1 MTSLSRTVHRTFFI
15 TLAALAAV
23 GCNSSGESAGNTSA
37 AAAATAQING
47 MGATFPYPIYSKWFE
62 EYGKTHPSVRINYQ
76 SQGSGAGIR
85 GLTNK
90 TVFFGASDQPMK
102 DEALKAAPG
111 PVLHFPTVLGA
122 VVPVYNLTGVT
133 QELKFT
139 GPVLADIVL
148 GKIKKWNDPA
158 LTRLNPDV
166 ALPNADITFVHR
178 SEGSGTTFVWTDYL
192 AKVSPEFKQTVGA
205 DASVKWPVG
214 VGAKGNEGVTG
225 MVKQSPN
232 SIGYIELVY
241 ALQNKVAYGSVQNAG
256 GTFVK
261 ASVDSVTAAAAGA
274 AGTMPGDFRVSITN
288 APGAD
293 AYPIASFT
301 WILMYENPDDKAQG
315 RAMVEFMKWALT
327 DGQKFAKELGYAPLP
342 QAVVDAEL
350 KALERVK
357 TQ

>member
-1 MTSLSRTVHRTFFI
+1 MTSLFKAW
-15 TLAALAAV
+15 LAV
-23 GCNSSGESAGNTSA
+23 VIGA
-37 AAAATAQING
+37 AAAGAAGCGGSGDAAGNAGTAGSATVAQING

-62 EYGKTHPSVRINYQ
+62 EYGQAHPSVRINYQ

-85 GLTNK
+85 GLTAK

-102 DEALKAAPG
+102 EEALKAAPG
-111 PVLHFPTVLGA
+111 PILHFPTVLGA
-122 VVPVYNLTGVT
+122 VVPVYNIAGVT
-133 QELKFT
+133 RELKFT

-158 LTRLNPDV
+158 LTTLNPGV

-178 SEGSGTTFVWTDYL
+178 SEGSGTTFVWADYL
-192 AKVSPEFKQTVGA
+192 SKVSAEFKQAVGA
-205 DASVKWPVG
+205 DTALKWPVG

-232 SIGYIELVY
+232 SLGYIELVY
-241 ALQNKVAYGSVQNAG
+241 ALQNKVSFGSVQNSAG
-256 GTFVK
+256 NFVK
-261 ASVDSVTAAAAGA
+261 ATTESVTAAGA
-274 AGTMPGDFRVSITN
+274 SAPMPDDFRVSITN

-301 WILMYENPDDKAQG
+301 WILMYENPDDKGQA
-315 RAMVEFMKWALT
+315 RAMIDFLKWALT

-342 QAVVDAEL
+342 QAVIDAEL

>member
-1 MTSLSRTVHRTFFI
+1 MISFLKKLSTVV
-15 TLAALAAV
+15 AV
-23 GCNSSGESAGNTSA
+23 IG
-37 AAAATAQING
+37 AATALACGGGEGQPASSTSASAGSPSQING
-47 MGATFPYPIYSKWFE
+47 MGATFPYPIYSKWFD
-62 EYGKTHPSVRINYQ
+62 EYGKSHPSVRINYQ

-102 DEALKAAPG
+102 DEALKSAPG

-122 VVPVYNLTGVT
+122 VVPVYNVAGIT
-133 QELKFT
+133 QDLKFT

-148 GKIKKWNDPA
+148 GKVKKWNDPA
-158 LTRLNPDV
+158 LTKLNPGV
-166 ALPNADITFVHR
+166 SLPNADITFVHR

-192 AKVSPEFKQTVGA
+192 AKVSPEFQKTVGA

-232 SIGYIELVY
+232 SLGYIELVY
-241 ALQNKVAYGSVQNAG
+241 ALQNGVAFGAVQNAG
-256 GTFVK
+256 GNFVK
-261 ASVDSVTAAAAGA
+261 ASVEGVTAAAAGA
-274 AGTMPGDFRVSITN
+274 AGTMPDDFRVSITN

-301 WILMYENPDDKAQG
+301 WILMYETPDDKAQG

>member
-1 MTSLSRTVHRTFFI
+1 MTSLSRTVQRTFVI
-15 TLAALAAV
+15 TLATLTAV
-23 GCNSSGESAGNTSA
+23 GCSSSGESTGNPSA
-37 AAAATAQING
+37 ATTAQING

-62 EYGKTHPSVRINYQ
+62 EYGKSHPSVRINYQ

-102 DEALKAAPG
+102 DEALKGAPG
-111 PVLHFPTVLGA
+111 PILHFPTVLGA
-122 VVPVYNLTGVT
+122 VVPVYNVAGVT
-133 QELKFT
+133 QDLKFT

-148 GKIKKWNDPA
+148 GKVKKWNDPA
-158 LTRLNPDV
+158 LTNLNPGV
-166 ALPNADITFVHR
+166 SLPNAEITFVHR

-192 AKVSPEFKQTVGA
+192 AKVSPEFQKTVGA

-232 SIGYIELVY
+232 SLGYIELVY
-241 ALQNKVAYGSVQNAG
+241 ALQNAVAYGAVQNAG
-256 GTFVK
+256 GNFVK

-288 APGAD
+288 APGAE

-301 WILMYENPDDKAQG
+301 WILMYENADDKAQA
-315 RAMVEFMKWALT
+315 RAMVDFMKWALT

>member
-1 MTSLSRTVHRTFFI
+1 MHSSNRHASIGAAIL
-15 TLAALAAV
+15 LAIA
-23 GCNSSGESAGNTSA
+23 SA
-37 AAAATAQING
+37 ACNGTDERANAAGGSSNAVAQING

-62 EYGKTHPSVRINYQ
+62 EYSKIRPEVRINYQ

-102 DEALKAAPG
+102 EEAMKAAPS
-111 PVLHFPTVLGA
+111 PILHFPTVLGA
-122 VVPVYNLTGVT
+122 VVPVYNVAGVS
-133 QELKFT
+133 QELMFT
-139 GPVLADIVL
+139 GPLLADIVL

-158 LTRLNPDV
+158 ITKLNPGV
-166 ALPNADITFVHR
+166 TLPNADITFVHR

-214 VGAKGNEGVTG
+214 IGAKGNEGVTG

-241 ALQNKVAYGSVQNAG
+241 ALQNKVAYGAVQNSS

-274 AGTMPGDFRVSITN
+274 AASMPADFRVSITN

-301 WILMYENPDDKAQG
+301 WILLYENPEDKAQG
-315 RAMVEFMKWALT
+315 RAMVGFLKWALT
-327 DGQKFAKELGYAPLP
+327 DGQAFAKTLGYAPLP
-342 QAVVDAEL
+342 KPVVDAEL
-350 KALERVK
+350 QALERVK
-357 TQ
+357 LQ